1 MIFVGCDWS
10 RFQHDLV
17 IIDPEGAVRCEFRV
31 PHAAEGLD
39 ALGEQIA
46 ALESNPTEVRVGL
59 ELHDGALL
67 AWLVDQGYTVYGLN
81 PKSAE
86 RARDR
91 YRPSGGKDD
100 RSDALILAEVV
111 RTDRGHLRAIR
122 PDSQATQEL
131 RTWVRFRARQV
142 QERTA
147 TAQRLRALLAE
158 WCPALSALCDD
169 LNRHWQRDLLQSFPL
184 HVELCAAHGNR
195 LRAFARKHR
204 LRSATHERLLAARSQ
219 KPLAI
224 PAGRLRALRAEIL
237 SLVEHLGRLARSV
250 ADIEAELDRLVAEH
264 PDGAV
269 FQSLP
274 AHGTATTATLLA
286 AFGEDRDA
294 APSWRALAAR
304 WGVAPVTVQSG
315 RARHV
320 KRRRACDH
328 TVNQALLFFAFRT
341 AFTPGC
347 WAADFYQAKR
357 REGAD
362 HYTALRAL
370 ALRWVKILY
379 HLWRHRTGYE
389 EQLHQTR
396 RRAHPDLAA

>member
-1 MIFVGCDWS
+1 MVYVGCDWS
-10 RFQHDLV
+10 RSKHDLV
-17 IIDPEGAVRCEFRV
+17 ILDREGSVQCEFSL
-31 PHAAEGLD
+31 PHTAEALDGL
-39 ALGEQIA
+39 AEQIG
-46 ALESNPTEVRVGL
+46 ALQSDPTEVRVGI

-67 AWLVDQGYTVYGLN
+67 AWLLDQGYTVYGLN

-91 YRPSGGKDD
+91 YRPSGSKDD
-100 RSDALILAEVV
+100 RSDAFILADVV
-111 RTDRGHLRAIR
+111 RTDRGHLRTIR
-122 PDSQATQEL
+122 PESEATQEL
-131 RTWVRFRARQV
+131 RAWVRFRARQV
-142 QERTA
+142 QARTA
-147 TAQRLRALLAE
+147 AAQRLRALLAE

-169 LNRHWQRDLLQSFPL
+169 FNRHWQRDLLFTFPL
-184 HVELCAAHGNR
+184 HAELAAAHGNR

-204 LRSATHERLLAARSQ
+204 LRSATYDRVLAARS
-219 KPLAI
+219 PEPMPI

-237 SLVEHLGRLARSV
+237 SLVQRLDQLAQSV
-250 ADIEAELDRLVAEH
+250 AEIEAELDRLLADH
-264 PDGAV
+264 PDAVV

-286 AFGEDRDA
+286 AFGEDRDNT
-294 APSWRALAAR
+294 PSWRALAAR
-304 WGVAPVTVQSG
+304 WGAAPVTVQSG

-347 WAADFYQAKR
+347 WAASFYQTKR

-362 HYTALRAL
+362 HYTALRGL
-370 ALRWVKILY
+370 ALRWVKVLH
-379 HLWRHRTGYE
+379 HLWRHRTRYD
-389 EQLHQTR
+389 EQLHHTR
-396 RRAHPDLAA
+396 RLRHADLAA

>member
-10 RFQHDLV
+10 RFQHDIAIL
-17 IIDPEGAVRCEFRV
+17 DREGSVRREFSV

-39 ALGEQIA
+39 ALAEQIA
-46 ALESNPTEVRVGL
+46 ALESDPTEVRVGV

-67 AWLVDQGYTVYGLN
+67 AWLLDQGYTVYGLN

-100 RSDALILAEVV
+100 RRDAFILADVV
-111 RTDRGHLRAIR
+111 RTDRGHLRPIR
-122 PDSQATQEL
+122 ADSEATQAL
-131 RTWVRFRARQV
+131 HAWVRFRARQV
-142 QERTA
+142 HERTA

-158 WCPALSALCDD
+158 WCPALSALCNDF
-169 LNRHWQRDLLQSFPL
+169 NRQWQRDLLQTFPL
-184 HVELCAAHGNR
+184 HAELSAAHGNR
-195 LRAFARKHR
+195 LRAFARQHR
-204 LRSATHERLLAARSQ
+204 LRSATYDRLLAARSQ
-219 KPLAI
+219 KPLPI
-224 PAGRLRALRAEIL
+224 PLGRLRALRAEIL
-237 SLVEHLGRLARSV
+237 ALVERLDQLARSV
-250 ADIEAELDRLVAEH
+250 AEIEAELDHLVADH
-264 PDGAV
+264 PDAVV

-286 AFGEDRDA
+286 AFGEGRDH

-347 WAADFYQAKR
+347 WAADFYQTKR
-357 REGAD
+357 AQGVD
-362 HYTALRAL
+362 HYTALRSL
-370 ALRWVKILY
+370 ALRWVKVLY
-379 HLWRHRTGYE
+379 HLWRHRIAYD
-389 EQLHQTR
+389 EQFHRTR
-396 RRAHPDLAA
+396 RLRQAHLVA